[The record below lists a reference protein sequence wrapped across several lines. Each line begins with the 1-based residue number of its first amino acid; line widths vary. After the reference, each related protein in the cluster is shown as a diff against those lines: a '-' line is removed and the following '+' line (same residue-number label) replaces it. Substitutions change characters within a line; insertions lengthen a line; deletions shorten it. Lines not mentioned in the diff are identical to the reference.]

1 MYPLAGYEVGSV
13 FAERFQILSLL
24 GVGGYGAVFRALD
37 LAHES
42 REVAL
47 KLVSPSADCERGGAH
62 IELLLQHEVVHP
74 NILRILE
81 EGESADGI
89 TFLVMEHLAGCSLRD
104 CLDAAP
110 NGLPVDEAVAILGAI
125 AAGLAEAHR
134 RGIVHC
140 DLKPSNVLLG
150 NDGRV
155 VVADF
160 GVARRVDEVT
170 EGSELVGTPHYMA
183 PEQLRGASVT
193 PATDVFSFGALAYEL
208 ITGHSAFD
216 GDDLSQLIIRHRRP
230 LPLARCDIPV
240 ALPAWLRRLLI
251 DCCASDPGARPKDGA
266 TLSHALTTR
275 SYAAPLHR
283 RRWRW
288 LTRLWVRGG

>member
-37 LAHES
+37 LEHDS

-47 KLVSPSADCERGGAH
+47 KLIAPTGEGERLGEH
-62 IELLLQHEVVHP
+62 LELLIQHYLTHP

-89 TFLVMEHLAGCSLRD
+89 SFLVMEHLAGCTLRD

-110 NGLPVDEAVAILGAI
+110 NGVPVDEAIAILGSI

-134 RGIVHC
+134 HGIVHC

-160 GVARRVDEVT
+160 GVARRVDEPGDT
-170 EGSELVGTPHYMA
+170 SELVGTPHYMA

-216 GDDLSQLIIRHRRP
+216 GDDLSQLLIRHRRP

-251 DCCASDPGARPKDGA
+251 DCCASDPCARPKDGA
-266 TLSHALTTR
+266 MLAQALKTR
-275 SYAAPLHR
+275 SYAPPLHR
-283 RRWRW
+283 RRWQW
-288 LTRLWVRGG
+288 LKRLLEK